1 MPMRPTFST
10 SLRLGLALSALGLVA
25 TACSSTPAV
34 TGQQLVTEAGT
45 AARAASSL
53 SYKVVATQSP
63 TPSDPKP
70 AVETLTAQISAPK
83 AAESIR
89 FSHGQGN
96 IDVILINGVIY
107 IRADASTLFNALALT
122 TAVASQYAGQWIS
135 IQPSDSPYNQ
145 IAATL
150 TPDANVS
157 SFLPGGSNLVVGSET
172 TLRGTKV
179 TPITGRAPANSA
191 LATGVLRLY
200 INSKTKLPFAAG
212 VEGITKTK
220 RRNSEVVSFQSWNQP
235 VQAVAP
241 TGAVPFANIIG

>member
-1 MPMRPTFST
+1 MRPSI
-10 SLRLGLALSALGLVA
+10 SSSIRLGVALSTLGLVA

-34 TGQQLVTEAGT
+34 TGQQLVSEAGT
-45 AARAASSL
+45 AAKAASSL

-63 TPSDPKP
+63 TAADPKP

-96 IDVILINGVIY
+96 IDVILVNGVIY

-122 TAVASQYAGQWIS
+122 TATASQYAGQWIS
-135 IQPSDSPYNQ
+135 IQPGDSPYNQ

-157 SFLPGGSNLVVGSET
+157 SFLPGGSKLVVGNET

-179 TPITGRAPANSA
+179 TPITGRAPSNSA
-191 LATGVLRLY
+191 IATGVLRLY
-200 INSKTKLPFAAG
+200 VNTKTKLPFAAG
-212 VEGITKTK
+212 VEGITTAK
-220 RRNSEVVSFQSWNQP
+220 RRNSEVVSFESWNQP
-235 VQAVAP
+235 VQVNAP
-241 TGAVPFANIIG
+241 TGAIPFSSIIG